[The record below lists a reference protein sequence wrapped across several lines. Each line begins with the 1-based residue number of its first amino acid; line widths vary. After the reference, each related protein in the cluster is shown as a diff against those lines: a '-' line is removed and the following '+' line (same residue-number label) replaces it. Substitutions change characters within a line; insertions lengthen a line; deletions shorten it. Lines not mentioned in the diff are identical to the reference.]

1 MIALPLGRLA
11 TSADLLALPDHV
23 RAEIIHGAITERVSP
38 TAEHS
43 GSQFAMSELLGRRF
57 RRPPGGR
64 WPGGWW
70 FGTEVELQYETHEV
84 FVHDVCG
91 WRRDRVAEKPTGRPV
106 RIRPDWAC
114 ELLSPSNAKRDRID
128 KFQVL
133 HRNGVPHY
141 WIVDPLEHTL
151 LVHRWSEAGYIVV
164 LTAAAGDTVRA
175 EPFDA
180 TELRVS
186 ALLGLEP
193 DDE

>member
-1 MIALPLGRLA
+1 
-11 TSADLLALPDHV
+11 LLALPDHV
-23 RAEIIHGAITERVSP
+23 RAELIHGVIVEKASP
-38 TAEHS
+38 AAEHS
-43 GSQFAMSELLGRRF
+43 ESQFAMSEVLGHRF

-70 FGTEVELQYETHEV
+70 FGTEVEVEYETHEV
-84 FVHDVCG
+84 FVHDVSG
-91 WRRDRVAEKPTGRPV
+91 WRRDRVPERPTGRPV

-114 ELLSPSNAKRDRID
+114 ELLSPSNAKRDLVD

-141 WIVDPLEHTL
+141 WIADPRERTL
-151 LVHRWSEAGYIVV
+151 VVHRWSDAGYVVV
-164 LTAAAGDTVRA
+164 LTAAAGDVVRA
-175 EPFDA
+175 EPFEA